1 MIGGPDID
9 LARGIPDFSTATT
22 GDVPVVPAE
31 DQGVFTKGAPSSTDF
46 TLGAPSPDAFTLPG
60 YSKSE
65 QLQITPAQFAWQ
77 PSQADLGQGQVQAS
91 GFAEMKLPFGA
102 LASRGQ
108 SIAEREQANKQAQKQ
123 LKDKFD
129 PYGGVG
135 KAADPFQPAFGKY
148 AMTTLNKLAD
158 DIIKAY
164 GGDEEEG
171 WKRIRTPG
179 TQENQLWLQKSRE
192 ISDVGTANQY
202 EFGKYAD
209 LLAEIQIGK
218 QSVSPETLKALK
230 QFLSAQNENGVP
242 AKGVDPGEFRSMRRD
257 LEGMISMDQYMKEFM
272 DKLPSQVQEV
282 AQGLSEMGRA
292 RSIGGDRYAIEQEIT
307 KQFGPA
313 IEQYAQTYS
322 AMSGGRVSVNQ
333 AREKFRSVFNDARK
347 SVIKDWSPRADSG
360 GDGSQKT
367 GPSASYGRGAVEGA
381 GFSGEYDQVR
391 LSKKTSGAGTFMPP
405 IGFVD
410 VTAGSS
416 EVGSLTM
423 HPEAVFEDNSGNLY
437 ISGKV
442 GADPRA
448 GAVVTDKSGKKITYK
463 TIVDPV
469 TGEERRVRDRD
480 GVTETITE
488 EQYFKALPS
497 RTIPYEGT
505 NAAVLEQATGMTEAD
520 FRSMIQE
527 GRAKRGSTV
536 SSPKASMVTVK
547 LPDGTTG
554 QIPADKLAAFKK
566 KYPGAT
572 QVK

>member
-1 MIGGPDID
+1 
-9 LARGIPDFSTATT
+9 
-22 GDVPVVPAE
+22 VN
-31 DQGVFTKGAPSSTDF
+31 
-46 TLGAPSPDAFTLPG
+46 
-60 YSKSE
+60 
-65 QLQITPAQFAWQ
+65 PAQYSWAPGDEGF
-77 PSQADLGQGQVQAS
+77 GQGQVQKY
-91 GFAEMKLPFGA
+91 GFDTGMVPVAEMKLPFGA
-102 LASRGQ
+102 LAARGD
-108 SIAEREQANKQAQKQ
+108 SLAKREAANLEAQQKV
-123 LKDKFD
+123 KEKFD
-129 PYGGVG
+129 PYGGIG

-148 AMTTLNKLAD
+148 GMGVLNKLAA
-158 DIIKAY
+158 DITAAY
-164 GGDEEEG
+164 GGDEQEA
-171 WKRIRTPG
+171 WKRISTPG

-202 EFGKYAD
+202 EFKRYAD

-218 QSVSPETLKALK
+218 QSVFPETLKALK
-230 QFLSAQNENGVP
+230 QFLAAQDENGVP
-242 AKGVDPGEFRSMRRD
+242 VAGTDPGEFRSMRRD
-257 LEGMISMDQYMKEFM
+257 LEGMISMDQYMKDFM
-272 DKLPSQVQEV
+272 DNLPNQVQEV
-282 AQGLSEMGRA
+282 AQSLSEMGRA
-292 RSIGGDRYAIEQEIT
+292 KSIGADRYAIEQEIT

-322 AMSGGRVSVNQ
+322 AMSGGRVSVDQ

-347 SVIKDWSPRADSG
+347 SVIKDWSPQADGG
-360 GDGSQKT
+360 GDGGTPKT

-423 HPEAVFEDNSGNLY
+423 HPEAVFEDDNGNLY

-448 GAVVTDKSGKKITYK
+448 GAIVTDKSGKKVTYK
-463 TIVDPV
+463 TIVDPT

-520 FRSMIQE
+520 FRSMIQD

>member
-1 MIGGPDID
+1 MTGGPETD
-9 LARGIPDFSTATT
+9 LALGTPNLSTSTT
-22 GDVPVVPAE
+22 GAPPVVAPN
-31 DQGVFTKGAPSSTDF
+31 DQGAFTQGAPT
-46 TLGAPSPDAFTLPG
+46 PDAFTLPG

-65 QLQITPAQFAWQ
+65 QIKVNPAQYSWNPGAEGF
-77 PSQADLGQGQVQAS
+77 GQGQVQKY
-91 GFAEMKLPFGA
+91 GFDTGMVPVAEMKLPFVA
-102 LASRGQ
+102 LASRGDDL
-108 SIAEREQANKQAQKQ
+108 AKREAANLQAQQKV
-123 LKDKFD
+123 KEKFD
-129 PYGGVG
+129 PYGGIG

-148 AMTTLNKLAD
+148 GMSVLNKLAA
-158 DIIKAY
+158 DITAAY
-164 GGDEEEG
+164 GGDEEEA
-171 WKRIRTPG
+171 WKRISTPG

-202 EFGKYAD
+202 EFKQYAD
-209 LLAEIQIGK
+209 LYADVVAGK
-218 QSVSPETLKALK
+218 QKVDPETRKALEN
-230 QFLSAQNENGVP
+230 FLSAQNENGVP

-257 LEGMISMDQYMKEFM
+257 LEGLVSAATYMNEFMKSLPNMVQSVAQELGKAVPVGGGRYALQDLAKKEFE
-272 DKLPSQVQEV
+272 PSLRVFAQE
-282 AQGLSEMGRA
+282 
-292 RSIGGDRYAIEQEIT
+292 
-307 KQFGPA
+307 
-313 IEQYAQTYS
+313 YS
-322 AMSGGRVSVNQ
+322 DSSGGKITPEEAYETFS
-333 AREKFRSVFNDARK
+333 KVFNDELERK
-347 SVIKDWSPRADSG
+347 TSTWSPRADGG

-423 HPEAVFEDNSGNLY
+423 HPEAVFEDDNGNLY

-463 TIVDPV
+463 TIVDPT

-480 GVTETITE
+480 GVSETITE

-520 FRSMIQE
+520 FRSIIQE
-527 GRAKRGSTV
+527 GRAKRGSS
-536 SSPKASMVTVK
+536 SSPSATTDADIKKA
-547 LPDGTTG
+547 
-554 QIPADKLAAFKK
+554 F
-566 KYPGAT
+566 PGAIKDPKHGWVAKDENGKWRKVT
-572 QVK
+572 L